1 MTIVA
6 GIDVQS
12 IDEVE
17 DSLARFG
24 DRYRKKFFSDNELE
38 ECEENHEIIAQ
49 GLALRFAAKEAVLKV
64 LRPNDRIPSWRT
76 IEVRLPLR
84 GAPTIVLTGE
94 ADDDARRCG
103 IENISLS
110 VRLARGYAIATVL
123 AVVSRNAVEEHL

>member
-12 IDEVE
+12 TDQVK

-24 DRYRKKFFSDNELE
+24 DRYRRKLFSDNELQ
-38 ECEENHEIIAQ
+38 ECEANHEIMAQ

-84 GAPTIVLTGE
+84 GAPTVVLTGE
-94 ADDDARRCG
+94 ADDHARQRG

-110 VRLARGYAIATVL
+110 VSLASGYAIATVI
-123 AVVSRNAVEEHL
+123 AEVS